1 MFNYFILQKVLEL
14 VLSLGGTKICMHLKG
29 EERKKFL
36 SVEGTSTPLSLTFK
50 IQTQFL
56 RLYD

>member
-1 MFNYFILQKVLEL
+1 MFNYFILQKVLKL
-14 VLSLGGTKICMHLKG
+14 VLSLGGTKICMYLKG
-29 EERKKFL
+29 EERKQFL

-50 IQTQFL
+50 IQKQFL